1 MSYKNNCFIFAA
13 EIKTLVVVWT
23 EWAVREVTNLNRL
36 IIMEINNI
44 GNNAGILWNVLNTNG
59 KMTETKL
66 KKESGLGSAEFYTAL
81 GWLAREGKINTEV
94 EVKGSK
100 SCEYYSLNA

>member
-1 MSYKNNCFIFAA
+1 MTID
-13 EIKTLVVVWT
+13 
-23 EWAVREVTNLNRL
+23 
-36 IIMEINNI
+36 II
-44 GNNAGILWNVLNTNG
+44 GSNAGILWNVLNANG

-81 GWLAREGKINTEV
+81 GWLARESKINVEV

>member
-1 MSYKNNCFIFAA
+1 MLFCLYIFAA
-13 EIKTLVVVWT
+13 AKLESVWRCDAAEI
-23 EWAVREVTNLNRL
+23 TNLNRL

-44 GNNAGILWNVLNTNG
+44 GNNAGILWNVLNANG

-81 GWLAREGKINTEV
+81 GWLARESKINVEV

-100 SCEYYSLNA
+100 SCEYFSLNA

>member
-1 MSYKNNCFIFAA
+1 MLFTLYIFAA
-13 EIKTLVVVWT
+13 AKLESVWRCDAAEI
-23 EWAVREVTNLNRL
+23 TNLNRL

-44 GNNAGILWNVLNTNG
+44 GNNAGILWNVLNANG

-81 GWLAREGKINTEV
+81 GWLARESKINVEV

>member
-1 MSYKNNCFIFAA
+1 MIIFAA
-13 EIKTLVVVWT
+13 VIQKVSSN
-23 EWAVREVTNLNRL
+23 NLSVK

-44 GNNAGILWNVLNTNG
+44 GNNAGVVWNVLNANG

-81 GWLAREGKINTEV
+81 GWLAREGKLNVVV
-94 EVKGSK
+94 ETRCGKD
-100 SCEYYSLNA
+100 CEYYTLNE